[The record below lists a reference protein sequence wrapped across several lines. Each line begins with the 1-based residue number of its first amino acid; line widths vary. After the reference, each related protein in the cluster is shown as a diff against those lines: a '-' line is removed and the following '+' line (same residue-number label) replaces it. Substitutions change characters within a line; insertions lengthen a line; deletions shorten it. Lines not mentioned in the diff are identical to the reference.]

1 MKAALNEASTPQ
13 LERML
18 DMANKGVGGDAI
30 ARLRE
35 TIKDILDGRA
45 GAGEDFMDS
54 PEAKALLG
62 EMAAFGYGMI
72 MQQMSEAMNEA
83 QKVAL
88 TS

>member
-1 MKAALNEASTPQ
+1 
-13 LERML
+13 
-18 DMANKGVGGDAI
+18 
-30 ARLRE
+30 
-35 TIKDILDGRA
+35 
-45 GAGEDFMDS
+45 MDS

-83 QKVAL
+83 QKGAL